1 MLGDHYVRKESQNM
15 WHVWLSKM
23 ILAEHSFFAQFAE
36 AGEKKKGP
44 GKPNT
49 MCHI

>member
-1 MLGDHYVRKESQNM
+1 M
-15 WHVWLSKM
+15 WPVWLSKM

-36 AGEKKKGP
+36 AGGKKGP

-49 MCHI
+49 TCQI